1 MEDAM
6 AQCKQ
11 CGKKGLFLRINTQ
24 GLCDTCN
31 NALKKKELEKAKKQE
46 IQWEEAKRKRQE
58 EDRVADKQ
66 INKLNDARN
75 KYLSVGE
82 YDKLIAVYEEVFS
95 VPTTWNSASH
105 KLSLVEYYQ
114 KNGQND
120 KAWALLNSIV
130 ADYPD
135 EACRVRRAQYR
146 QLKSEKNYLEALKMF
161 YLYKFNDCKSIACWL
176 DVKERERASFLKEAQ
191 MLAKKANLDID
202 AISELANIF
211 ISLVESPR
219 STESTA
225 SKKFKEWY
233 SSMAK

>member
-1 MEDAM
+1 M

-11 CGKKGLFLRINTQ
+11 CGKKGLFLCINAR
-24 GLCDTCN
+24 GLCETCN
-31 NALKKKELEKAKKQE
+31 NALIKKELEKAKEQKRQ
-46 IQWEEAKRKRQE
+46 QEEAKRKREE

-66 INKLNDARN
+66 INQLNDARN

-105 KLSLVEYYQ
+105 KLSLAEYYQ

-120 KAWALLNSIV
+120 KAWALLNSI
-130 ADYPD
+130 ALDYPD
-135 EACRVRRAQYR
+135 EAYRARRSQYH
-146 QLKSEKNYLEALKMF
+146 QLKNEKKYLEALKMF
-161 YLYKFNDCKSIACWL
+161 FLYKFNDCKSITCWP